1 VTFSYTVTT
10 SETGWKDWVARNA
23 QITDGGIALTEAT
36 AVRSQTIG
44 DDIVDVSVDPT
55 GTLYILTMDGGLY
68 EYDVTTETRE
78 LVIDRTSR
86 HGWAPQ
92 SIATAGSRVFVTHA
106 SGEITAVIP
115 ETRRETKAIEVPVD
129 TPSASTYGCGA
140 LHVIDD
146 AGTLVSIRGDKQET
160 TQPLGTTVDVTTVT
174 DGLVVLT
181 ATDDGYGLW
190 RSESDRGDTD
200 GDEPRLSET
209 LIAADHQFTPTAIT
223 GTGESLVLAG
233 FVENRNEYAL
243 FEYRPGAK
251 KLTRLETIE
260 SDGPVET
267 LIGAES
273 EDGMRSFYAI
283 DTHNRCLAL
292 TERTEYLER
301 ADRNKHTGIAMTR
314 YDSETEQLEWH
325 RLAVDLARFPA
336 NTRIKIRY
344 YATDDPLLPLETP
357 ASEGEATPDSS
368 GAGAGETI
376 PSDEPSDQWARLRSA
391 DVCRSLQAAGIS
403 SGLELARSDPET
415 ITTHDE
421 SLSSKTVREW
431 QRTAFNALEVHAE
444 SDWTVAEGDESPDI
458 LLHDAV
464 GRYLYVALELIGT
477 PTASPLVGTMTAYC
491 PRQSYLRYMPELYQE
506 DERSAAFLERFLSV
520 FETSF
525 VDIQS
530 EIDGITQYFDP
541 HGVPSDSLEWL
552 EDWLAAD
559 EYREW
564 PESARR
570 EYLARAP
577 ELYKKRGTRAGLREM
592 IELYLRHATDKGVR
606 DSSGPEGETPTG
618 HRLFFLEPA
627 DVESGTNGVSGG
639 SYDSMVPTDR
649 SVAVFCGPFESAVH
663 EEAIETI
670 VETETPAHVDAT
682 VYVVDDEF
690 ELGRATFL
698 GVNTRLG
705 TESFALGDATLGR
718 DTYLSGANEG

>member
-1 VTFSYTVTT
+1 M
-10 SETGWKDWVARNA
+10 
-23 QITDGGIALTEAT
+23 
-36 AVRSQTIG
+36 IG

-55 GTLYILTMDGGLY
+55 GTLYLLTMDGGLY

-92 SIATAGSRVFVTHA
+92 SIATAGSRVFVTHEL
-106 SGEITAVIP
+106 GETTAVIP

-140 LHVIDD
+140 LHVVDD

-160 TQPLGTTVDVTTVT
+160 NQPPGTIVDATTVT

-181 ATDDGYGLW
+181 ATGDGYGLW
-190 RSESDRGDTD
+190 RSESNRSDTD

-209 LIAADHQFTPTAIT
+209 LIAADHRFTPTAIT
-223 GTGESLVLAG
+223 GTEESLVLAG
-233 FVENRNEYAL
+233 VVENRNEYAL
-243 FEYRPGAK
+243 FEYKPGTK
-251 KLTRLETIE
+251 KLTRLETVE
-260 SDGPVET
+260 SDGPIET
-267 LIGAES
+267 LISTES

-292 TERTEYLER
+292 TERTEYLGR
-301 ADRNKHTGIAMTR
+301 TDRNKHTGIAMTR

-325 RLAVDLARFPA
+325 RLTVDLARFPA
-336 NTRIKIRY
+336 NTRLKIRY
-344 YATDDPLLPLETP
+344 YATDEPLLPLETP
-357 ASEGEATPDSS
+357 TSGGETETTPDSS
-368 GAGAGETI
+368 GVGAGETV
-376 PSDEPSDQWARLRSA
+376 PSNEPSDQWAPLRSA
-391 DVCRSLQAAGIS
+391 DVCRSLQAAGVS
-403 SGLELARSDPET
+403 SGMELARSNPKT
-415 ITTHDE
+415 IATHEE
-421 SLSSKTVREW
+421 SLSSKTVRKW
-431 QRTAFNALEVHAE
+431 QRTAFNALEKHAE
-444 SDWTVAEGDESPDI
+444 SEWTVAEGDESPDI

-477 PTASPLVGTMTAYC
+477 PTASPLVDTVTAYC

-506 DERSAAFLERFLSV
+506 DKRSAAFLERFLSV

-530 EIDGITQYFDP
+530 EIDGITKYFDP
-541 HGVPSDSLEWL
+541 HGAPSNSLEWL

-577 ELYKKRGTRAGLREM
+577 ELYKKRGTRAGLRDV
-592 IELYLRHATDKGVR
+592 IELYLRHATDKKAR
-606 DSSGPEGETPTG
+606 DSSGAEGETMTG

-627 DVESGTNGVSGG
+627 DVELGTDGVSDS
-639 SYDSMVPTDR
+639 SYDSLVPTDR

-670 VETETPAHVDAT
+670 TETETPAHVDAT

-698 GVNTRLG
+698 GVNTHLG
-705 TESFALGDATLGR
+705 TESFSLGDATLGQ
-718 DTYLSGANEG
+718 DTYLSGTNEG